1 MSSVRIGLGL
11 LLVLGGFAMAKSGLP
26 DWLAWTGIL
35 IILGGV
41 AMILN
46 PRGIFQR
53 EGQRS

>member
-35 IILGGV
+35 LILGGV

-53 EGQRS
+53 EGQRT